1 MIGADH
7 MEFLQNAPAETTAYM
22 IAGYLVIFGVM
33 FLYLLSLIV
42 RQRNLEQEL
51 ALLHEIDDMGD

>member
-1 MIGADH
+1 